1 MESNNKMSRLL
12 RFMKPNILE
21 AGVDE
26 VARGCLAGPVVA
38 AAVVWNPELEN
49 IFNIKIPDIKDSK
62 KLNPEQRLEYSN
74 FIKNYALDYNI
85 AFISEKEIDE
95 INIRN
100 ATFKAM
106 HKALSGLIIEPEHLL
121 IDGNSF
127 KPFIADSFNKEIDF
141 TTVVKGDNKYLSIAC
156 ASILAKVARDE
167 YIINLVNQDS
177 SLEKYGW
184 RKNNAYGT
192 KDHTEAIKKYG
203 ITKHHRKTFGIC
215 KNYIL

>member
-1 MESNNKMSRLL
+1 MTRLL

-26 VARGCLAGPVVA
+26 VARGCLVGPVVA

-49 IFNIKIPDIKDSK
+49 IFNFKIPEIRDSK
-62 KLNPEQRLEYSN
+62 KLKPDIRKQYSD
-74 FIKNYALDYNI
+74 FIKSYALDYNI
-85 AFISEKEIDE
+85 AFVSEKEIDE
-95 INIRN
+95 INILN

-106 HKALSGLIIEPEHLL
+106 HKAISGLTIQPEHLL

-127 KPFIADSFNKEIDF
+127 KPFIADRFNKVIDY
-141 TTVVKGDNKYLSIAC
+141 TTVVKGDDKYLSIAC

-167 YIINLVNQDS
+167 YIYNLVDNDP

-215 KNYIL
+215 KEYA

>member
-1 MESNNKMSRLL
+1 
-12 RFMKPNILE
+12 MKPNILE

-26 VARGCLAGPVVA
+26 VARGCLVGPVVA

-49 IFNIKIPDIKDSK
+49 IFNFKIPEIRDSK
-62 KLNPEQRLEYSN
+62 KLKPDIRKQYSD
-74 FIKNYALDYNI
+74 FIKSYALDYNI
-85 AFISEKEIDE
+85 AFVSEKEIDE
-95 INIRN
+95 INILN

-106 HKALSGLIIEPEHLL
+106 HKAISGLTIQPEHLL

-127 KPFIADSFNKEIDF
+127 KPFIADRFNKVIDY
-141 TTVVKGDNKYLSIAC
+141 TTVVKGDDKYLSIAC

-167 YIINLVNQDS
+167 YIYNLVDNDP

-215 KNYIL
+215 KEYA

>member
-1 MESNNKMSRLL
+1 MTRLL
-12 RFMKPNILE
+12 RFMKPNVLE

-26 VARGCLAGPVVA
+26 VARGCLVGPVVA

-49 IFNIKIPDIKDSK
+49 IFNFKIPEIRDSK
-62 KLNPEQRLEYSN
+62 KLKPDIRKQYSD

-85 AFISEKEIDE
+85 AFVSEKDIDNT
-95 INIRN
+95 NILN
-100 ATFKAM
+100 STFKAM
-106 HKALSGLIIEPEHLL
+106 HRAISGLTIQPEHLL

-127 KPFIADSFNKEIDF
+127 KPFIADRFNKVIDY
-141 TTVVKGDNKYLSIAC
+141 TTVVKGDDKYLSIAC

-167 YIINLVNQDS
+167 YIYNLVDKDP

-192 KDHTEAIKKYG
+192 KDHIEAIKKYG

-215 KNYIL
+215 KEYA